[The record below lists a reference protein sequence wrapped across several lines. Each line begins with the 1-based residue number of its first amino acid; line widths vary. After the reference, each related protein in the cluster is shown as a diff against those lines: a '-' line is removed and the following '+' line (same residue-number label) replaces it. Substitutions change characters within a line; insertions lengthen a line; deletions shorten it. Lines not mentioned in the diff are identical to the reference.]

1 MHHNFLKITG
11 GRKRLIAAGLAAI
24 VLLSA
29 FLYYVAIPRIS
40 VSGTGT
46 VSAFPDQAQVS
57 FTVRTRDAMAANAVS
72 EGAAIMDRVL
82 AGLAEVKIG
91 KDAITTTGY
100 SLNPIYNQTDYCK
113 EGYCPTPMTTGVIIG
128 YEVVQ
133 SLQVTIADMT
143 SVGRV
148 LDKIVQAGVN
158 QIDWIGFSFKDQLY
172 NNLRAQAYQKAV
184 QDAHGQAQAI
194 VGALGGIIIGVA
206 SASTN
211 YWGPIY
217 AEENRNVSAG
227 TTPSVPIVPSG
238 TITVTATVNIV
249 YLYI

>member
-1 MHHNFLKITG
+1 M
-11 GRKRLIAAGLAAI
+11 RKRLIGIGLAA
-24 VLLSA
+24 VVVLSA
-29 FLYYVAIPRIS
+29 FFYYVAIPRVS

-46 VSAFPDQAQVS
+46 ASAIPDQAQIS
-57 FTVRTRDAMAANAVS
+57 FTVRTRNASAANAVS

-82 AGLAEVKIG
+82 AGLAEVGIV
-91 KDAITTTGY
+91 KDAITTNGY
-100 SLNPIYNQTDYCK
+100 SLNPIYNQTDSFCK
-113 EGYCPTPMTTGVIIG
+113 QGYCPTPTTAGIIVG

-133 SLQVTIADMT
+133 SLQVTIADTT

-148 LDKIVQAGVN
+148 LDKIVQAGVI

-172 NNLRAQAYQKAV
+172 NSLRAQAYQKAA

-217 AEENRNVSAG
+217 PEQMRNISGV
-227 TTPSVPIVPSG
+227 TPPTVPVVPSG

-249 YLYI
+249 YFYV

>member
-1 MHHNFLKITG
+1 ML
-11 GRKRLIAAGLAAI
+11 LI
-24 VLLSA
+24 VLS
-29 FLYYVAIPRIS
+29 
-40 VSGTGT
+40 
-46 VSAFPDQAQVS
+46 
-57 FTVRTRDAMAANAVS
+57 AANAVS

-82 AGLAEVKIG
+82 AALAEVEIG
-91 KDAITTTGY
+91 KDAITTNGY
-100 SLNPIYNQTDYCK
+100 SLNPIYNQTDYYCQ
-113 EGYCPTPMTTGVIIG
+113 EGYCPTPTTTGVIIG

-158 QIDWIGFSFKDQLY
+158 QIDRIGFSFKDQLY
-172 NNLRAQAYQKAV
+172 NSLRAQAYQKAV
-184 QDAHGQAQAI
+184 QDAHGQAQVI

-211 YWGPIY
+211 YWGPFY
-217 AEENRNVSAG
+217 AAETRDVSGG
-227 TTPSVPIVPSG
+227 TTPSVPVVPSG